1 MTNDANDGVRTGGCQ
16 CGFLRYELRAPSVK
30 VYICHCTECRKQSAS
45 AFGISVI
52 ANSSSFALTRGTPNR
67 WSRRTDS
74 GRSMSCYFCPIC
86 GSRVWH
92 GDAAQ
97 QARISIKGGSLDEP
111 VDVAAAVHIWTT
123 RKLQGIAIPE
133 LAEQHA
139 REPSGGGAAARA
151 GRAITRRR
159 SPCPPAS

>member
-16 CGFLRYELRAPSVK
+16 CGFLRYELRAPPVK

-52 ANSSSFALTRGTPNR
+52 ANSSSFALTRGTPKR

-139 REPSGGGAAARA
+139 REPSGE
-151 GRAITRRR
+151 
-159 SPCPPAS
+159 